1 MKKYG
6 IILCL
11 GLLVSAALQ
20 AKVLIITHNFNRPEF
35 IEIQYKTFKHFLQD
49 EYEFVVFND
58 ANTPDMFK
66 QINEMC
72 DRYNIKS
79 IAIPQSIHDKPYLPR
94 LPGDDYHRPNVRHVN
109 ALQYSLDVLGFD
121 FDGIVAIVDSDLFL
135 VKPMSI
141 HEYMADCDIAAG
153 QRGVPGNVF
162 YFWPG
167 IVFLKMNELPNRR
180 SMNFNC
186 GVINGYNVDSGGW
199 THYYLSAH
207 PTLRIKWINELMAGV
222 LFCPDRFCNV
232 HVADSRAEEIIALQN
247 MGFDEE
253 QIKFLQQKPDS
264 IEFFCQNR
272 FLHYRAG
279 TNYDNQSDQY
289 LAYKHNLIHTY
300 LDAIMR
306 EK

>member
-1 MKKYG
+1 MV
-6 IILCL
+6 I
-11 GLLVSAALQ
+11 Q
-20 AKVLIITHNFNRPEF
+20 AKVLIITHNYNRPEF

-58 ANTPDMFK
+58 ANTADMHH
-66 QINEMC
+66 QIAAMC
-72 DRYNIKS
+72 ESLHIRS
-79 IAIPQSIHDKPYLPR
+79 VAIPQKIHDKPYLPR
-94 LPGDDYHRPNVRHVN
+94 LPGDSYHRPNVRHANV
-109 ALQYSLDVLGFD
+109 LQYSLDVLGFE

-141 HEYMADCDIAAG
+141 NAYMADCDIAAG
-153 QRGVPGNVF
+153 QRGVPGNIF

-167 IVFLKMNELPNRR
+167 IVFLKMNELPDKK

-186 GVINGYNVDSGGW
+186 GSINGQNVDSGGW
-199 THYYLSAH
+199 THYYLSKH
-207 PTLRIKWINELMAGV
+207 PKLRIKWINELMAGV
-222 LFCPDRFCNV
+222 LFCPDRFCPV
-232 HVADSRAEEIIALQN
+232 SAAGSIVEEVTALRK

-264 IEFFCQNR
+264 IEFFCENR

-289 LAYKHNLIHTY
+289 LAYKRNLINTY
-300 LDAIMR
+300 LDTIMGV
-306 EK
+306 K